1 MHLEMEQQE
10 GEEDEYD
17 GLLLL
22 LPQMTGWVSS
32 PQQNRRVYYT
42 VLVILLLSLSVLFG
56 MTKHTNTVDNERA
69 VMWKVAADDDWLLE
83 TSQPVQ
89 VFLLAGQSNMVG
101 FGSVQHLHSLII
113 EMGNYTHLV
122 DQNDQWRVRSRVR
135 VVLPSL
141 KEESLTVGLG
151 FNESFIGPELGFGWT
166 ISESLPNQNI
176 LIIKAAWDG
185 YSLAV
190 NFRPPS
196 AGLGNYTNFRHKPF
210 DDEKYGAAYRE
221 MLSIVNQSLEA
232 LAEPYEIKGFVWFQG
247 WADQS
252 PQKNSEYKTNLV
264 YLIQDIRRALHSP
277 DLCVVIGECGQYR
290 GKPKDQENLQR
301 VRDAQKAVTELFPN
315 TSQLVDARAF
325 THENRTE
332 HYNSGFHYHGHA
344 DTYYDIGAAFGEAM
358 LKLMGVREDN
368 HSG

>member
-1 MHLEMEQQE
+1 MHLEMEQKE
-10 GEEDEYD
+10 DEDEYD
-17 GLLLL
+17 GLL
-22 LPQMTGWVSS
+22 PRMTGSVSS
-32 PQQNRRVYYT
+32 PQHNRRVYYT
-42 VLVILLLSLSVLFG
+42 VLAILLLSLSVSFG
-56 MTKHTNTVDNERA
+56 MTKHTNTVDNDLA
-69 VMWKVAADDDWLLE
+69 FVWKVADDNWLPE

-89 VFLLAGQSNMVG
+89 VFLMAGQSNMVG
-101 FGSVQHLHSLII
+101 FGSVQHLHSLI

-122 DQNDQWRVRSRVR
+122 DENDQWRVRSRVR
-135 VVLPSL
+135 VILPSL
-141 KEESLTVGLG
+141 KVESLTVGLG

-196 AGLGNYTNFRHKPF
+196 AGLGNYTNFRHKQF
-210 DDEKYGAAYRE
+210 SDEKYGAAYRE
-221 MLSIVNQSLEA
+221 MMSIVNQSLEA

-252 PQKNSEYKTNLV
+252 PQKNSEYKRNLV
-264 YLIQDIRRALHSP
+264 YLIQDIRSALHVP

-332 HYNSGFHYHGHA
+332 HYNPGFHYHGHA

-358 LKLMGVREDN
+358 LELMGVRDHTE
-368 HSG
+368 

>member
-1 MHLEMEQQE
+1 MRLEMERK
-10 GEEDEYD
+10 EEDDEYD
-17 GLLLL
+17 GLL
-22 LPQMTGWVSS
+22 PQMTGSVSP
-32 PQQNRRVYYT
+32 PQHSRHAYYT
-42 VLVILLLSLSVLFG
+42 VLVFLLLSLSALFG
-56 MTKHTNTVDNERA
+56 ITKPINSLDSELA
-69 VMWKVAADDDWLLE
+69 VVWKDEDDWLSE

-89 VFLLAGQSNMVG
+89 VFLMAGQSNMVG
-101 FGSVQHLHSLII
+101 FGSVQHLHSLI
-113 EMGNYTHLV
+113 EKGNYTHLV
-122 DQNDQWRVRSRVR
+122 DENDQWRVRSRVR
-135 VVLPSL
+135 VVLPSRQV
-141 KEESLTVGLG
+141 ESLTIGLG

-166 ISESLPNQNI
+166 ISEALPKHNI
-176 LIIKAAWDG
+176 LIIKTAWDG

-210 DDEKYGAAYRE
+210 IDEKYGAAYRE
-221 MLSIVNQSLEA
+221 MMSIVNHSLAA
-232 LAEPYEIKGFVWFQG
+232 LDEPYEIKGFVWFQG

-264 YLIQDIRRALHSP
+264 HLIQDIRSALDVP
-277 DLCVVIGECGQYR
+277 DLCFVIGECGQYR

-332 HYNSGFHYHGHA
+332 HYNTGFHYHGHA
-344 DTYYDIGAAFGEAM
+344 DTYYDIGVAFGDAM
-358 LKLMGVREDN
+358 LELMGV
-368 HSG
+368 